1 MQEKQTNRWQP
12 VCLNVF
18 PFQRI
23 ISVLEYRGWRARD
36 KMLKIE
42 CGVGMERI
50 ANYSVY
56 FSTRQL
62 DETICI
68 CIQHIH
74 NIDNRFTNHKVHFT
88 VMNHCT
94 ITGSANKSIAEFYG
108 KNFPSNCTILNS
120 SIINTPFAI
129 SLSIILHNF
138 FHRFWKPFNQ
148 SILKLSFSNLLFH
161 FL

>member
-1 MQEKQTNRWQP
+1 
-12 VCLNVF
+12 
-18 PFQRI
+18 
-23 ISVLEYRGWRARD
+23 
-36 KMLKIE
+36 
-42 CGVGMERI
+42 MERI

-56 FSTRQL
+56 FSTREL
-62 DETICI
+62 DETIY
-68 CIQHIH
+68 IH

-94 ITGSANKSIAEFYG
+94 ITDSANKSIQEFYG

-138 FHRFWKPFNQ
+138 FHRF
-148 SILKLSFSNLLFH
+148 
-161 FL
+161 